1 MDFKTLKDTVRTA
14 IICSFFGGALGAL
27 VAGLLVKL
35 AEVFAPT
42 MIEED
47 PSMVIMVVWFGMWS
61 SIVTIWWVKTNGLP
75 GDD

>member
-1 MDFKTLKDTVRTA
+1 MDFKTLKDTVLTA
-14 IICSFFGGALGAL
+14 IICSFLGGALGAL

-35 AEVFAPT
+35 AEAFAPT
-42 MIEED
+42 MVEED

-61 SIVTIWWVKTNGLP
+61 SIVTMWWVQTNGLP